1 MTFELWVIMER
12 HCNGNKTNTDKS
24 INWNKCL
31 VMEVL
36 ADVYL
41 CVIQQLIQRSKENNN
56 SDDDIAYIYR
66 AIPDYRKI
74 TNHWDLISDPFFN
87 QLKLKQSKIMI
98 SIKCN

>member
-1 MTFELWVIMER
+1 
-12 HCNGNKTNTDKS
+12 
-24 INWNKCL
+24 
-31 VMEVL
+31 MEVL

-56 SDDDIAYIYR
+56 SDDDVAYIYR

-87 QLKLKQSKIMI
+87 QLLKTSFLYTENNGGNWVGPEEAVFPIFQESVTKG
-98 SIKCN
+98 KEYHVLLK